1 MENRDFD
8 KMGRRKFLSASTMSL
23 LGYSFMVSI
32 PAKAEDAA
40 GGEKAGI
47 TPLGKKIESSLAGRA
62 FDASGEPNMEKI
74 ALDCD
79 VLVAGGGLA
88 GVCAAIASARAGAKT
103 VLVQDR
109 SRLGGNSSSEV
120 RMHPLGIWSHKVGWR
135 EAGILEEIK
144 LEHSVK
150 NPQMSWEMWDLVL
163 YDKCVSE
170 KNLTLLLDTSVY
182 LAETSDGRIKS
193 VMARSDHS
201 LKIYKISAKQFV
213 DCTGD
218 ARIAMEAGA
227 TLMSGREGSKKYGE
241 ELADIYELGKHLCA
255 SVIYTSKDCGKP
267 TPFTPPSW
275 AKKIAAEDLKFRDP
289 RASGFGMGYAFIS
302 HGGMADT
309 LRDTEVLRFELL
321 SIILGVWDYIKNSG
335 KFPETANLALD
346 SVGMIPAKRDT
357 YRVLGEHIF
366 TVHDIKGKW
375 REMPDQIAAAG
386 WALEDQTSKGFY
398 AERHKKPAIFAG
410 KIDYYNIP
418 FGSLVAKDFPNLLMA
433 GRDISCSHMAFSS
446 TRIMNTCATTGQ
458 VSGTAAALCAAEGI
472 SPKDI
477 LKSPEKFSAFQQR
490 MLRDGVIIAGV
501 KNSDPLDLAR
511 SAKISASSCA
521 ASAKPENVV
530 SGMFYDALGSCENR
544 WIAPIIDKPALK
556 LEWDSP
562 REISKIILNLD
573 TGCRMLTITRQPNFF
588 KRLALGAQ
596 PECLRDYRIVATL
609 ADGSKKTLAEVKGNY
624 QKRAEHDFEKVAAK
638 SVELECLATN
648 GSDTASVFEVRVYA

>member
-1 MENRDFD
+1 MENKDFD
-8 KMGRRKFLSASTMSL
+8 KMGRRRFLSASTMSL

-32 PAKAEDAA
+32 PAKADDAA
-40 GGEKAGI
+40 GDSKAGI
-47 TPLGKKIESSLAGRA
+47 TPLGKKIEKSLGGKH
-62 FDASGEPNMEKI
+62 FDLAGEPNMEKI
-74 ALDCD
+74 EIDCD

-88 GVCAAIASARAGAKT
+88 GVCAAIAAARSGAKT

-109 SRLGGNSSSEV
+109 SRLGGNSSSEI

-144 LEHSVK
+144 LEHAVK

-182 LAETSDGRIKS
+182 LAETKDGKIKS
-193 VMARSDHS
+193 VTARSDHS

-218 ARIAMEAGA
+218 ARIAMESGA

-275 AKKIAAEDLKFRDP
+275 AKKIAEEDLKFRNP

-357 YRVLGEHIF
+357 YRVLGERIF

-418 FGSLVAKDFPNLLMA
+418 FGSLVAKDLSNLLMA

-458 VSGTAAALCAAEGI
+458 VSGTAAAICAKEGI

-477 LKSPEKFSAFQQR
+477 LKSPAKFEKFRQQI
-490 MLRDGVIIAGV
+490 LRDGVIIAGV
-501 KNSDPLDLAR
+501 KNGDPLDLAR
-511 SAKISASSCA
+511 RATVSATSC
-521 ASAKPENVV
+521 STSTKPENAI
-530 SGMFYDALGSCENR
+530 SGMFYDNKGSFENR
-544 WIAPIIDKPALK
+544 WIAPIIDRPILK
-556 LEWDSP
+556 LEWAKP
-562 REISKIILNLD
+562 QKISKLILNFD
-573 TGCRMLTITRQPNFF
+573 TGCRMLTITRQHNFL
-588 KRLALGAQ
+588 KRLVLGAQ
-596 PECLRDYRIVATL
+596 PECLKHYKLTATL
-609 ADGSKKTLAEVKGNY
+609 ENGEKVKLAEVEDNY
-624 QKRAEHDFEKVAAK
+624 QKRVEHDFESVEAK
-638 SVELECLATN
+638 SVELECIETN
-648 GSDTASVFEVRVYA
+648 GSDVASVFEVRAYA